1 MTGIFIVFDGPP
13 GSGKGTMIKK
23 AFEYIFDKSKKFD
36 NILVT
41 DEPTEGPYGKKV
53 RALLKSQKSSE
64 DLKDE
69 IFQAFWDDR
78 KWHIEEIIQPALD
91 KGFVV
96 ICDRYKYSSIAY
108 QSAQGTDFEKVFEAH
123 KNFLTPDLALILD
136 VDSEQGYERTQKD
149 SAEKRVE
156 SDKFREVEFVS
167 KVRENFLKQKTLLP
181 QENIAVINAN
191 LALDEVFAQIKEEL
205 DKILLR

>member
-1 MTGIFIVFDGPP
+1 MEGKFIVFDGPP

-23 AFEYIFDKSKKFD
+23 SFEYIFDKSKKFD

-41 DEPTEGPYGKKV
+41 DEPTEGPHGKRV
-53 RALLKSQKSSE
+53 RELLKQQKNSE

-78 KWHIEEIIQPALD
+78 KWHIEEIIQPALE
-91 KGFVV
+91 KGFIV

-108 QSAQGTDFEKVFEAH
+108 QSAQGTDFEKVFAAH
-123 KNFLTPDLALILD
+123 KDFLTPDLVLILD
-136 VDSEQGYERTQKD
+136 VDSKKGYERTQKD

-167 KVRENFLKQKTLLP
+167 KVRNNFLKQKNLLP
-181 QENIAVINAN
+181 NENIVIINAN
-191 LALDEVFAQIKEEL
+191 LSLDGVFSQIREEL